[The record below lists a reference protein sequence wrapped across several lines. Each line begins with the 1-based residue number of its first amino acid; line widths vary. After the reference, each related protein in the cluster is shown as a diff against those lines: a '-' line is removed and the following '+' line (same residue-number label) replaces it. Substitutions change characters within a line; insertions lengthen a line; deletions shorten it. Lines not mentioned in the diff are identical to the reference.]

1 VTFNDLFDFCR
12 RIDLKKANK
21 RTLEALIRAG
31 AMDTMTGV
39 HRASIMATLSEA
51 VKAAEQQN
59 RNQNAG
65 MMDLFGD
72 VVEATPNNQYFGCCN
87 GQMTNGYKA
96 KKIHWVCI

>member
-1 VTFNDLFDFCR
+1 
-12 RIDLKKANK
+12 
-21 RTLEALIRAG
+21 
-31 AMDTMTGV
+31 MDTMSGV

-72 VVEATPNNQYFGCCN
+72 VVEATPNNQYFGF
-87 GQMTNGYKA
+87 GAMDR
-96 KKIHWVCI
+96 